1 MYTPLKNDAFFSRQ
15 EKLKDF
21 SFEIDLQWFAAEDE
35 GRTEEPSEL
44 KLRKAREEGR
54 IAKSQDLNS
63 ALVFLFS
70 LVTLIF
76 LAKSIFFGCK
86 EIMQFFFERVNS
98 PEVNGHA
105 FFMVFVN
112 YFAKLV
118 FPIIIVG
125 IVAGIMGNIIQNRG
139 WLFSLKVITPKF
151 SKLLPKFGE
160 YFKNTMFSVRG
171 VFNIAK
177 SIGKVA
183 VIVFVA
189 YLLIRKYIPD
199 LISVIQRGNGSIL
212 SHVFFVS
219 KIGATLLVVAAV
231 IFLLIAI
238 PDYFVNR
245 REFMESM
252 KMTKYEVKQEYKEME
267 GDPEVKSRLKQK
279 QKEILQQNMPKAVRE
294 ADVVITNPTHF
305 AVSMK
310 YEREVNASPQI
321 TAKGQDEVALMM
333 RRIASENN
341 VPIVENK
348 ALARSLYAET
358 EVGDIIPEKYFS
370 VLANIYAEI
379 LKNNKN

>member
-1 MYTPLKNDAFFSRQ
+1 M
-15 EKLKDF
+15 
-21 SFEIDLQWFAAEDE
+21 SFDMIDLQWFAAEDE

-54 IAKSQDLNS
+54 VAKSQDLNS

-76 LAKSIFFGCK
+76 LAKRILFGCK
-86 EIMQFFFERVNS
+86 EIMEFFFTRVNVQDIRS
-98 PEVNGHA
+98 MA
-105 FFMVFVN
+105 FFMIFAS
-112 YFAKLV
+112 YFIKLV
-118 FPIIIVG
+118 LPIIL
-125 IVAGIMGNIIQNRG
+125 AGVVSGVMGNIIQNRG

-151 SKLLPKFGE
+151 SKLIPKFGE

-171 VFNIAK
+171 VFNIIK

-183 VIVFVA
+183 VIVLVA
-189 YLLIRKYIPD
+189 YVLVRRNIPQ
-199 LISVIQRGNGSIL
+199 LISVIQRGNESIV
-212 SHVFFVS
+212 SHVFYVS
-219 KIGATLLVVAAV
+219 KVGATLLVVAAV
-231 IFLLIAI
+231 IFLLISI
-238 PDYFVNR
+238 PDYFVQR
-245 REFMESM
+245 KEFMESM

-279 QKEILQQNMPKAVRE
+279 QREILQQNMPKAVRE

-310 YEREVNASPQI
+310 YDREVNASPQI
-321 TAKGQDEVALMM
+321 TAKGQDETALLM
-333 RRIASENN
+333 RRIATENN

-348 ALARSLYAET
+348 PLARSLYAET

-379 LKNNKN
+379 LKHDKK

>member
-1 MYTPLKNDAFFSRQ
+1 M
-15 EKLKDF
+15 
-21 SFEIDLQWFAAEDE
+21 SFDMIDLQWFAAEDE

-54 IAKSQDLNS
+54 VVKSQDLNS

-70 LVTLIF
+70 LVMLIF
-76 LAKSIFFGCK
+76 LSKKILVGCK
-86 EIMQFFFERVNS
+86 EMMEFFFVRVNA
-98 PEVNGHA
+98 EEIRTFA
-105 FFMVFVN
+105 FFMIFVN
-112 YFAKLV
+112 CFIKLV
-118 FPIIIVG
+118 LPVILTG
-125 IVAGIMGNIIQNRG
+125 IVFGILGNIVQNRG
-139 WLFSLKVITPKF
+139 WLFSLKPISPQF
-151 SKLLPKFGE
+151 SKLVPKFGE
-160 YFKNTMFSVRG
+160 YLKNTMFSVRG

-183 VIVFVA
+183 VIVLIA
-189 YLLIRKYIPD
+189 YILIRRNIPQ
-199 LISVIQRGNGSIL
+199 LISVIQRGSGSIL
-212 SHVFFVS
+212 DHVFYVS
-219 KIGATLLVVAAV
+219 RVAATLLVIAAV

-238 PDYFVNR
+238 PDYFVQKK
-245 REFMESM
+245 EFMESM

-279 QKEILQQNMPKAVRE
+279 QKELLQQNMPKAVRE

-310 YEREVNASPQI
+310 YDKEVNASPQI
-321 TAKGQDEVALMM
+321 TAKGQDETALLM

-348 ALARSLYAET
+348 PLARSLYAET

-379 LKNNKN
+379 MKHNKK